1 MDKLVVL
8 LYDLSAV
15 LIILMTVAYSA
26 QKGFATGIFRLL
38 GRLAALFGSAFLAK
52 NGAELI
58 YDQFLKT
65 EVTAFLSQ
73 NLQGGQLT
81 DIIAQLQAGL
91 QQLPKVYSNVIG
103 MAIDTDSISQALNSG
118 AAQLTAA
125 LEQSVIGPA
134 VRGALS
140 VVIFSLCYLLLSGL
154 VRLLTSAIH
163 FVFHSPILLPID
175 RFFGAVM
182 GFLQSCLNLYFICIL
197 FKLVFYLLGGMKY
210 CNQQIILDTMI
221 LSRFYTFD
229 PLALLASL

>member
-1 MDKLVVL
+1 MDKLIVL
-8 LYDLSAV
+8 LYDLAAV
-15 LIILMTVAYSA
+15 LMILMTVAYSA
-26 QKGFATGIFRLL
+26 QKGFATGIFRLV

-52 NGAELI
+52 NGAQLI
-58 YDQFLKT
+58 YDQFLRT
-65 EVTAFLSQ
+65 EVTGFLNQ
-73 NLQGGQLT
+73 TLQGGQLT

-91 QQLPKVYSNVIG
+91 QQLPKVYANIIEL
-103 MAIDTDSISQALNSG
+103 AIDTDSIAQALNSG

-134 VRGALS
+134 VTGALS
-140 VVIFSLCYLLLSGL
+140 VLLFSLCYLLLSGL

-182 GFLQSCLNLYFICIL
+182 GFLQSCLNLYLVCVL

-210 CNQQIILDTMI
+210 CNQQILLDTVI

>member
-26 QKGFATGIFRLL
+26 QRGFATGIFRLL

-65 EVTAFLSQ
+65 EVTGFLNQ

-81 DIIAQLQAGL
+81 DI
-91 QQLPKVYSNVIG
+91 
-103 MAIDTDSISQALNSG
+103 ISQALNSG

-140 VVIFSLCYLLLSGL
+140 AVIFSLCYLLLSGL
-154 VRLLTSAIH
+154 VRLMTSAIH

-182 GFLQSCLNLYFICIL
+182 GFLQSCLNLYLICIL

>member
-1 MDKLVVL
+1 MDKLIVL
-8 LYDLSAV
+8 LYDLAAV
-15 LIILMTVAYSA
+15 LMILMTVAYSA
-26 QKGFATGIFRLL
+26 QKGFATGIFRLV

-52 NGAELI
+52 NGAQLI
-58 YDQFLKT
+58 YDQFLRT
-65 EVTAFLSQ
+65 EVTGFL
-73 NLQGGQLT
+73 NRTLQGGQLT

-91 QQLPKVYSNVIG
+91 QQLPKVYANIIEL
-103 MAIDTDSISQALNSG
+103 AIDTDSIAQALNSG

-134 VRGALS
+134 VTGALS
-140 VVIFSLCYLLLSGL
+140 VLLFSLCYLLLSGL

-182 GFLQSCLNLYFICIL
+182 GFLQSCLNLYLVCVL

-210 CNQQIILDTMI
+210 CNQQILLDTVI

>member
-1 MDKLVVL
+1 
-8 LYDLSAV
+8 
-15 LIILMTVAYSA
+15 
-26 QKGFATGIFRLL
+26 
-38 GRLAALFGSAFLAK
+38 
-52 NGAELI
+52 
-58 YDQFLKT
+58 
-65 EVTAFLSQ
+65 
-73 NLQGGQLT
+73 
-81 DIIAQLQAGL
+81 
-91 QQLPKVYSNVIG
+91 

-140 VVIFSLCYLLLSGL
+140 AVIFSLCYLLLSGL
-154 VRLLTSAIH
+154 VRLMTSAIH

-182 GFLQSCLNLYFICIL
+182 GFLQSCLNLYLICIL

-229 PLALLASL
+229 PLALLALL

>member
-26 QKGFATGIFRLL
+26 QRGFATGIFRLL

-52 NGAELI
+52 NGAELV

-65 EVTAFLSQ
+65 EVTGFLSQ

-91 QQLPKVYSNVIG
+91 QQLPKVYSVIG

-140 VVIFSLCYLLLSGL
+140 AVIFSLCYLLLSGL
-154 VRLLTSAIH
+154 VRLMTSAIH

-182 GFLQSCLNLYFICIL
+182 GFLQSCLNLYLICIL

>member
-26 QKGFATGIFRLL
+26 QRGFATGIFRLL

-65 EVTAFLSQ
+65 EVTGFLNQ

-140 VVIFSLCYLLLSGL
+140 AAAQRVGAADDFGNPLCLSFADFAAHRPFLRRCDGIFA
-154 VRLLTSAIH
+154 V
-163 FVFHSPILLPID
+163 LPEP
-175 RFFGAVM
+175 VPH
-182 GFLQSCLNLYFICIL
+182 LHP
-197 FKLVFYLLGGMKY
+197 V
-210 CNQQIILDTMI
+210 
-221 LSRFYTFD
+221 
-229 PLALLASL
+229 

>member
-15 LIILMTVAYSA
+15 LIILMTVSYSA
-26 QKGFATGIFRLL
+26 QRGFATGIFRLL

-65 EVTAFLSQ
+65 EVTGFLNQ

-118 AAQLTAA
+118 AAQLAAA

-134 VRGALS
+134 VRGAL
-140 VVIFSLCYLLLSGL
+140 
-154 VRLLTSAIH
+154 
-163 FVFHSPILLPID
+163 
-175 RFFGAVM
+175 
-182 GFLQSCLNLYFICIL
+182 
-197 FKLVFYLLGGMKY
+197 
-210 CNQQIILDTMI
+210 
-221 LSRFYTFD
+221 
-229 PLALLASL
+229 

>member
-26 QKGFATGIFRLL
+26 QRGFATGIFRLL

-65 EVTAFLSQ
+65 EVTGFLNQ

-140 VVIFSLCYLLLSGL
+140 AVIFSLCYLLLSGQT
-154 VRLLTSAIH
+154 VPA
-163 FVFHSPILLPID
+163 
-175 RFFGAVM
+175 AA
-182 GFLQSCLNLYFICIL
+182 
-197 FKLVFYLLGGMKY
+197 
-210 CNQQIILDTMI
+210 TMNAGE
-221 LSRFYTFD
+221 LYTFFRLRTCTRAQWEIRAIAVEALHVLRKAH
-229 PLALLASL
+229 PLLFALYGPTCFMTGHCPEGKMCCGRQAEIRQQFQ